1 MISGAQIRLV
11 RTAVSRL
18 GLSEEDYRSLL
29 AQVGAKTAKDLD
41 QDTIQVVMK
50 SLEKLGWK
58 STDRRPRGN
67 DSGSG
72 SHATTAQLRMIQAL
86 WKERARVKTDDALNA
101 FAKRIT
107 GRHKLEWLTVHD
119 IRKLKKAIEELK

>member
-1 MISGAQIRLV
+1 MITSAQIKLV

-67 DSGSG
+67 DSGTG
-72 SHATTAQLRMIQAL
+72 EHATTAQLRMIEAM
-86 WKERARVKTDDALNA
+86 WMEKARVKTSEALSK

-107 GRHKLEWLTVHD
+107 GRDRLEWLTVYD
-119 IRKLKKAIEELK
+119 IRKLKKAIEEM